1 MKKVV
6 KIFVFF
12 DLLKLGHNHRNHFQT
27 RSIKTYMLRLRLLV
41 ASCYQVI
48 TSCHHQYHPSTAI
61 AYEMNL
67 AAKKKKNLALTC
79 RTLLIIFIAVVTKQ
93 INNRW
98 DLCDPQ
104 YKAFGFDQTWAHNLL
119 V

>member
-1 MKKVV
+1 MHNPIIFLSTNNNHNISLTIVKKVV

-12 DLLKLGHNHRNHFQT
+12 DLLKLGNNHRNHFQN
-27 RSIKTYMLRLRLLV
+27 RKYKNMLRLLV

-67 AAKKKKNLALTC
+67 AAKKKKN
-79 RTLLIIFIAVVTKQ
+79 
-93 INNRW
+93 
-98 DLCDPQ
+98 
-104 YKAFGFDQTWAHNLL
+104 
-119 V
+119 

>member
-6 KIFVFF
+6 KFFVFF
-12 DLLKLGHNHRNHFQT
+12 DLLKLGHNHINHFQT
-27 RSIKTYMLRLRLLV
+27 RSIKTYMLRLRLRLLV

-48 TSCHHQYHPSTAI
+48 TSYLHQYHPSTVI
-61 AYEMNL
+61 AYGMNL
-67 AAKKKKNLALTC
+67 CSPKKKKKTLALTC

-104 YKAFGFDQTWAHNLL
+104 YKAFGFDQT
-119 V
+119 